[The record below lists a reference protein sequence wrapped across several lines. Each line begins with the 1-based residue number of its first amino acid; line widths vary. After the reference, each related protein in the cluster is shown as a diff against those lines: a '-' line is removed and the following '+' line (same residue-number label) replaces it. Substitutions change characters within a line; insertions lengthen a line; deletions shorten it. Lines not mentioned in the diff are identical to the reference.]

1 VLQRVV
7 TGATSVVSDLA
18 FILALLFFLILDSSS
33 FPRRLAAA
41 AAQRPDLVEAL
52 TGFEAPPASTSSSP
66 PSSG

>member
-33 FPRRLAAA
+33 FRVGWPPPPRSVRTWS
-41 AAQRPDLVEAL
+41 RR
-52 TGFEAPPASTSSSP
+52 
-66 PSSG
+66 